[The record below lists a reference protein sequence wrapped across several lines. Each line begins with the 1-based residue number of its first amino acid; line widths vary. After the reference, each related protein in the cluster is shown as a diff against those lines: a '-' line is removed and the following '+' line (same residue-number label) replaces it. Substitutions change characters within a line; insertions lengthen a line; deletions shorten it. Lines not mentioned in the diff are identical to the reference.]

1 MMIVY
6 AQYILKVYPL
16 DIQSLK
22 SCKKWINS
30 KKYFLKNSSCN
41 YIENQLKS
49 VRVNMVDKDEEDK
62 TQGQ

>member
-6 AQYILKVYPL
+6 AQYILKVYLL

-22 SCKKWINS
+22 SCKKWLNS
-30 KKYFLKNSSCN
+30 NYIFLKIVQCN

-49 VRVNMVDKDEEDK
+49 VLVNMVDKDDEDK